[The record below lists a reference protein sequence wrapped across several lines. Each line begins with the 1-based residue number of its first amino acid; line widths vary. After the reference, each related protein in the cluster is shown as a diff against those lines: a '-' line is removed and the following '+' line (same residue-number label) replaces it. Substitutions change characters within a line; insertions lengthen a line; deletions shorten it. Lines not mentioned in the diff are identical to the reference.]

1 MKIEKFSF
9 WQYLV
14 HYLSILRCSTLKF
27 ITVFLLKIGYCHWAF
42 DFLKWERLII
52 KCTKAIMLGLSSQS
66 VISPFL
72 ESIPI
77 NKHFVKSVQIESFF
91 LVRIQVNTDQKNSIF
106 GYFSHMENH
115 LGRVFRNALANI
127 SLQKW
132 KH

>member
-1 MKIEKFSF
+1 
-9 WQYLV
+9 
-14 HYLSILRCSTLKF
+14 
-27 ITVFLLKIGYCHWAF
+27 
-42 DFLKWERLII
+42 
-52 KCTKAIMLGLSSQS
+52 MLGLSLQS

-91 LVRIQVNTDQKNSIF
+91 LVRIQVNTDQKNSVF

-132 KH
+132 KHEKENVLRI